1 MFKIPHAR
9 HSQQHVSYQD
19 NHSSSIQSTY
29 SHLEQFHKVDQQERP
44 LGVDPEET
52 FQSHA
57 HNHIRNVH
65 SNNARQQ
72 RRNSLNFE
80 NVQQNF
86 RRGLN
91 TGPSNGIPRDF
102 GSNEQ
107 NKQKIG
113 KHEETADNNRVSST
127 LRSKSKRKEAP
138 TNDPLQAMMSRRC
151 KRRV

>member
-1 MFKIPHAR
+1 MFKVPHVR
-9 HSQQHVSYQD
+9 HSQQHASYQD

-57 HNHIRNVH
+57 HNHNRNIH

-80 NVQQNF
+80 NVPQNF
-86 RRGLN
+86 RRGLM
-91 TGPSNGIPRDF
+91 GPSNGIPGDF
-102 GSNEQ
+102 GSNNQ
-107 NKQKIG
+107 NRDKIS
-113 KHEETADNNRVSST
+113 KREETADSNRISST

-138 TNDPLQAMMSRRC
+138 SDDPLQAMMSRRC

>member
-1 MFKIPHAR
+1 MFKVPHVR
-9 HSQQHVSYQD
+9 HPQQLASYQD

-57 HNHIRNVH
+57 HNHIRNFH

-72 RRNSLNFE
+72 RRNSLNIE
-80 NVQQNF
+80 NVPQSF
-86 RRGLN
+86 RRGL
-91 TGPSNGIPRDF
+91 TGPCNGIPKNF
-102 GSNEQ
+102 SSSEQ
-107 NKQKIG
+107 NKKMG
-113 KHEETADNNRVSST
+113 NREETADGNRVSST
-127 LRSKSKRKEAP
+127 LRSKSKRKEASSD
-138 TNDPLQAMMSRRC
+138 DPLQVMMSRRC